1 MLNAIPE
8 ERLSARATGGFSTS
22 NNIVRSDH
30 EDEIE
35 EQDEPIGHEA
45 IDLGERR
52 KPSIYSNKSGSSSSI
67 EVPKRNSTVDAGKTN
82 FHCFEKNIFHAILL

>member
-8 ERLSARATGGFSTS
+8 ERLSAGATGGFFTS

-52 KPSIYSNKSGSSSSI
+52 KSSIYSGKSGSSSV

-82 FHCFEKNIFHAILL
+82 FHYFEKKIFHAILL